1 MNELARVAPL
11 FRCPLVRRRIQACA
25 DFLLALFLLLLL
37 PNQVFAHAVLVHS
50 TPKAHETVA
59 SGELNAELQFN
70 SRIDAVRCS
79 LALLMSDG
87 QVKKLAQLPQPS
99 PAALAAKTSRLEP
112 GSYVLQWQVLANDG
126 HIKRGEVPFEVK

>member
-59 SGELNAELQFN
+59 SGELNVELQFN

-79 LALLMSDG
+79 VALLMSDG

>member
-79 LALLMSDG
+79 QALLMSDG
-87 QVKKLAQLPQPS
+87 QVKKLAQLHCPHRP
-99 PAALAAKTSRLEP
+99 PW
-112 GSYVLQWQVLANDG
+112 LQ
-126 HIKRGEVPFEVK
+126 KPRGWNLGVTCSSGKCWPTTGI